1 MAKYGI
7 SREGVDALRQLSS
20 DMGTLNMSIEQSG
33 IKLHHAISGY
43 EEGLGVYAE
52 EIEDLIFN
60 VNAAQ
65 ATGRESVDLLKTQI
79 DKLASDVEGLINMG
93 L

>member
-20 DMGTLNMSIEQSG
+20 DMGSLNASIEQSG
-33 IKLHHAISGY
+33 IKLHHTISGY
-43 EEGLGVYAE
+43 EEGLGVYAD
-52 EIEDLIFN
+52 EIEELIFN

-65 ATGRESVDLLKTQI
+65 ADGRESVDTLKSQL
-79 DKLASDVEGLINMG
+79 DKLASEIEGLISMG

>member
-7 SREGVDALRQLSS
+7 SREGVEALRQLSS
-20 DMGTLNMSIEQSG
+20 DMGTLNASIEQSG
-33 IKLHHAISGY
+33 IKLHHTIAGY

-52 EIEDLIFN
+52 EIEELIFN

-65 ATGRESVDLLKTQI
+65 ADGRESVETLKTQL
-79 DKLASDVEGLINMG
+79 DKLASNIEGLINMG

>member
-7 SREGVDALRQLSS
+7 SREGVDALKQLSS
-20 DMGTLNMSIEQSG
+20 DMGTLNASIEQSG
-33 IKLHHAISGY
+33 VKLHHSIAGY
-43 EEGLGVYAE
+43 EEGLGVYAD
-52 EIEDLIFN
+52 EIEELIFN

-65 ATGRESVDLLKTQI
+65 AQGRESVDTLRVQI
-79 DKLASDVEGLINMG
+79 DKLASDIEGLINMG